1 MAYFKNKYQMQKASD
16 EEIREFF
23 ASTIFEGTFSNEV
36 KSNNHADYFK
46 GHIHS
51 IKVNGEPT
59 NVIGSYIN
67 VPTVA
72 NDIAEG
78 ECTFKCR
85 VKDVVRTSPS
95 QINFTLSPK
104 TLRSKSASKIN
115 LRIEPREGELT
126 NEDLFELWG
135 VDDCECIGYYHF
147 DSKSGGYLIDDL
159 RKTNFDRIPPYLTNK
174 KPITLW
180 LKYPQKDIELDN
192 YYRFT
197 WKLSY
202 KDSKN
207 PYEIYLDNRYSLQT
221 ITPKWFIDKL
231 FEDRHSDKSK
241 NFGSAANFLDTLSK
255 QLSARESTFVYEL
268 LQNAND
274 YPVEGQMV
282 DVEFHITDNYLL
294 FLHSGEKFNVRN
306 ISGICG
312 INEKEKIA
320 NRKTIGYKGIG
331 FKTVFLNNHYV
342 YLRTGDYSFRFD
354 QGETPEKKR
363 GGRIKRQDAPFQI
376 LPIWTEHDEVSPE
389 VNSVFDK
396 AAPKFQVKIAL
407 RPDSPRILHS
417 GRNSYENLFREIFSD
432 SNIILFIPNINSVR
446 VFINGNEERAC
457 YRNNEE
463 WIVGDYE
470 TEIDPILQRRI
481 NKTIKKGKSRIPEK
495 YTDFDCTRISFACK
509 HTSAIISQIDD
520 ATLYC
525 YLPTG
530 ASWGLPFLMNTD
542 MIPKGDRNDIETEVE
557 LLELEES
564 DLEENDNI
572 NLEDIKGKNGETNFN
587 EELAYVAG
595 SKLFIWIRDLL
606 TSKKYQLG
614 SVFSLVPDFKKCK
627 REHKDYSSFIEKF
640 EEAFNNCMDTE
651 TIVPVPQ
658 GISLVNKV
666 ILDTTGLSISGIMSD
681 DEFCKFTGMKDYYL
695 PLPMLRKDKHFN
707 SFLKRYAEDDQIF
720 DKDYLKNLVS
730 NDDFKEWLK
739 DQDNNNK
746 FLSFLLGN
754 DYLEDYFD
762 ETIFIEEE
770 CGKLFSASDLYY
782 NIDEELKDLS
792 AFSSHLCYLSF
803 KTRDF
808 FKDNEKWNE
817 IIDGRFAEYDS
828 ESFINDTLLSDNWD
842 ETVKALKEWNTS
854 FHFYSYLAKNS
865 IVPDNLCS
873 LPFFKDDP
881 EATVEDDFHD
891 KFIFLS
897 SSEGKKTCSASWL
910 SSVSFCFVSSKYDT
924 ATLNYFKE
932 NAGVLDYSDDIIV
945 NDIIQSEDYH
955 DNINESQQENK
966 ETSVAFVKFCFEHES
981 SFGSGSLRDY
991 TLNSYDC
998 DGDQTSVLSEDHI
1011 YFPSAYFDE
1020 YSQKDWL
1027 DCGWMY
1033 SIDPDYLKVDNDKE
1047 KVKAFL
1053 KKTFYLE
1060 ELGAENFYT
1069 EIVRPKINNII
1080 SNTSG
1085 DNDRNGLKNID
1096 FVSYLDQNY
1105 KLVFEQEKDAERF
1118 EAFIFLADAEDGGF
1132 YDIESDATYIYAY
1145 DSELKEILN
1154 SEWFPADIVHMCTS
1168 KYGESKSIQ
1177 AIKAKKYDFAFFF
1190 NDVIAEELDNI
1201 NDTINSKE
1209 ASIAFHSF
1217 IIDRLADLTDKQ
1229 KEVMKGAKVYLYGND
1244 EASDRSDGHH
1254 ILSKSARELAYMG
1267 LVDVSDLDIIDPDYH
1282 IEENEEY
1289 WKVRLGNKQFTV
1301 TDFITWLTDNTDM
1314 FYSTIEDND
1323 NNIKFWRW
1331 VKGCNLTDQTLGN
1344 LPVLPI
1350 YLTTDKYVDSD
1361 DTIYLSDDY
1370 IEEGG
1375 LETIVRNYHLDASF
1389 ISSEYIAEEDN
1400 IDSWKDFWVKMGL
1413 RFEMVDI
1420 LIDTIDNR
1428 LSETD
1433 DVKLPATIAKYRL
1446 KLEEHYEGDLISNL
1460 RDLRVK
1466 AHDGEFYSLSEVIYI
1481 DSEKEEPFKYID
1493 IPNQASFATA
1503 DERKLIIDIL
1513 DKIDGC
1519 KIVKLTEWQ
1528 KVKIDRYLEI
1538 QNDKN
1543 NEDLLRSIH
1552 FRFVDELAA
1561 MYNDD
1566 KDSFKEFDQISN
1578 VLFLD
1583 SDDEFT
1589 DVSEMTEGSLY
1600 KPFCDFE
1607 KYGLDYDYISNSY
1620 LQECTNDIRKMLNR
1634 VFKIHCDFRKDD
1646 IENLSDRDFSIY
1658 FWSQYLIKRDTDIS
1672 GIKKLIDDREF
1683 DSVECIP
1690 TKDYMK
1696 KPSEIYSLSISSY
1709 VIKHVDDWE
1718 NKLPLKELPN
1728 IEYDKDENRTLFGLL
1743 LNKPSNLRLSFCD
1756 SLYALFSIAGQDRR
1770 AQLLLWMIET
1780 YDEKYDVNVT
1790 EYRAD
1795 ESAKW
1800 KNTKNEDKPIIELY
1814 ALSYNDKK
1822 LEQYFGNLPQIINK
1836 DYLPSGPIPFK
1847 NACDILQITTIE
1859 PEDLIVD
1866 KIGQASKNEV
1876 YKKTLRVYAL
1886 VLAGYED
1893 TENWKSRYQKYC
1905 ELIDALKLWCC
1916 TAISIRYKKD
1926 EKICQNL
1933 KKFYR
1938 EKGSADFYFVKS
1950 LDEKR
1955 VFKPFVENFIE
1966 YLGIEADKDFVETV
1980 MDSREAAL
1988 ELVQENNTLMLNDT
2002 FKDELDLLIPGIK
2015 RELNG
2020 IEADDTD
2027 LVDEDTRHTFTGYTD
2042 EPEDDT
2048 SEDDNL
2054 EDKLSTES
2062 IDIKSTEREEDHNN
2076 AIEYLREEEYYD
2088 DDEREAIEKSD
2099 EDLDEDDFC
2108 DITKMYYNYN
2118 GEEIE
2123 TICEHY
2129 RNGTWVRGH
2138 YRDGYWV
2145 NGYWRSCSNVSSHT
2159 RSAGSHNNGN
2169 NFEQEVPSQSN
2180 STLSSKPYS
2189 QHTDGNI
2196 DVIEQKRTRSDKSST
2211 HDYLTTREPSKRKS
2225 SSNATPTKAGE
2236 GTRSYSDMN
2245 GWGDSGS
2252 NYTPQAPKP
2261 YSPED
2266 VRNFGSHGVTR
2277 TLDVLE
2283 PTMSEVAEINRILG
2297 EDLSSEQIADQNYL
2311 AQLRLYNNLVKRG
2324 MTPNESKDDFVRNA
2338 HMKNEHTIIGGKY
2351 IHKCSAAGGIM
2362 YLSPSIWNK
2371 IADDR
2376 CVVCVYLGAK
2386 SNEFMYF
2393 NSIDD
2398 ILEWIGED
2406 DIVIKLTGEE
2416 KADVVEELYSGILN
2430 GVKGTA
2436 YTLIRINTNEKYNS
2450 LFAQLPKNNEI
2461 NETEENEDE
2470 Y

>member
-1 MAYFKNKYQMQKASD
+1 MPRYINRNQLQKATD
-16 EEIREFF
+16 EEIEDFF
-23 ASTIFEGTFSNEV
+23 SETVFEGIYSSEL
-36 KSNNHADYFK
+36 KSKNTDFYK
-46 GHIHS
+46 GS
-51 IKVNGEPT
+51 ISDIKLEGRPT
-59 NVIGSYIN
+59 TLVGLFLN
-67 VPTVA
+67 VPH
-72 NDIAEG
+72 NSRDIPEG
-78 ECTFKCR
+78 PCSFKCR
-85 VKDVVRTSPS
+85 MNIKVLREQGYYKVNLLGATLTSIEKLTES
-95 QINFTLSPK
+95 NVTISEK
-104 TLRSKSASKIN
+104 ESK
-115 LRIEPREGELT
+115 EQELF
-126 NEDLFELWG
+126 DMWG
-135 VDDCECIGYYHF
+135 VEDCQCIGYYHY
-147 DSKSGGYLIDDL
+147 DEESEVYIVDDL
-159 RKTNFDRIPPYLTNK
+159 RKPNFDHIPYYPGDKEK
-174 KPITLW
+174 KPIRIS
-180 LKYPQKDIELDN
+180 YPYEIRGIELND
-192 YYRFT
+192 YYLFT
-197 WKLSY
+197 WKLSHRNKY
-202 KDSKN
+202 N
-207 PYEIYLDNRYSLQT
+207 PYEIYLDFNTQ
-221 ITPKWFIDKL
+221 PKAINPRWFIDTL
-231 FEDRHSDKSK
+231 FDDRHNDKSK
-241 NFGSAANFLDTLSK
+241 NFGSATNFLDTLSK
-255 QLSARESTFVYEL
+255 QLSAKESTFVYEL

-274 YPVEGQMV
+274 YPVEGCSV

-294 FLHSGEKFNVRN
+294 FLHTGDKFNVRN

-312 INEKEKIA
+312 INEKEKVA
-320 NRKTIGYKGIG
+320 NKKTIGYKGIG

-354 QGETPEKKR
+354 EGETPEKKV
-363 GGRIKRQDAPFQI
+363 GGKIKRLGAPFQI
-376 LPIWTEHDEVSPE
+376 LPIWTKHNEVAKE
-389 VNSVFDK
+389 VNDIFDNSGDE
-396 AAPKFQVKIAL
+396 FRVQIAL
-407 RPDSPRILHS
+407 RPDNKNLLHI
-417 GRNSYENLFREIFSD
+417 GKNSYENLFREVFSD
-432 SNIILFIPNINSVR
+432 SNIILFIPNINSVS
-446 VFINGNEERAC
+446 VFINGKKERAC
-457 YRNNEE
+457 FRNNEE

-470 TEIDPILQRRI
+470 NEIKDELQLLI
-481 NKTIKKGKSRIPEK
+481 NKTIEKGNSRIPEK
-495 YTDFDCTRISFACK
+495 YKDFDYTKVSFACNHEGAMIK
-509 HTSAIISQIDD
+509 PVED

-525 YLPTG
+525 YLPTK

-542 MIPKGDRNDIETEVE
+542 MIPKGDRNDIETEVK
-557 LLELEES
+557 LI
-564 DLEENDNI
+564 D
-572 NLEDIKGKNGETNFN
+572 EDETNFN
-587 EELAYVAG
+587 EELASIAG
-595 SKLFIWIRDLL
+595 SKLFLWVRDLL
-606 TSKKYQLG
+606 TSRKYHLG

-627 REHKDYSSFIEKF
+627 REHKDYASFIEKF
-640 EEAFNNCMDTE
+640 EEAFNKCLETE

-658 GISLVNKV
+658 GIALVNNV
-666 ILDTTGLSISGIMSD
+666 ILDSTGLSTSGIMSD
-681 DEFCKFTGMKDYYL
+681 DEFRKFTGMEDYYL

-707 SFLKRYAEDDQIF
+707 SFLKRYAEEDQIF
-720 DKDYLKNLVS
+720 DKDSLKDLVS
-730 NDDFKEWLK
+730 NEDFKEWLK

-746 FLSFLLGN
+746 FLNFLLEN

-782 NIDEELKDLS
+782 NIDEELRDLS

-803 KTRDF
+803 KTREF
-808 FKDNEKWNE
+808 FNDNEKWND
-817 IIDGRFAEYDS
+817 IIDGQFAEYDS
-828 ESFINDTLLSDNWD
+828 DSFINDTLLSENWD

-865 IVPDNLCS
+865 IVPDDLCS
-873 LPFFKDDP
+873 LPFFNDES
-881 EATVEDDFHD
+881 EATVEDDFND

-897 SSEGKKTCSASWL
+897 SSEGKKTCSAPWL
-910 SSVSFCFVSSKYDT
+910 SSVSFCFVSPKYDK
-924 ATLNYFKE
+924 ATLDYFKA

-955 DNINESQQENK
+955 DEINESQQEDK
-966 ETSVAFVKFCFEHES
+966 DTSVAFVKFCYEHES
-981 SFGSGSLRDY
+981 LFGSGSLRDY
-991 TLNSYDC
+991 ALNSYDC
-998 DGDQTSVLSEDHI
+998 DGDETFVLYEDHI
-1011 YFPSAYFDE
+1011 FFPSECFDQ

-1027 DCGWMY
+1027 NCDWMY
-1033 SIDPDYLKVDNDKE
+1033 SLDSDYLKVDNDKE

-1053 KKTFYLE
+1053 KKAFYVE
-1060 ELGAENFYT
+1060 ELDTDKFYKD
-1069 EIVRPKINNII
+1069 IVRPNIDSII

-1085 DNDRNGLKNID
+1085 SNDGDGAKNLD
-1096 FVSYLDQNY
+1096 FICYLDANY
-1105 KLVFEQEKDAERF
+1105 NLIFDKEKDADKF
-1118 EAFIFLADAEDGGF
+1118 ESFVFIGDSDDNGF
-1132 YDIESDATYIYAY
+1132 YDIASDSAYIYAY
-1145 DSELKEILN
+1145 DSELKDILD
-1154 SEWFPADIVHMCTS
+1154 SEWFPADTVYLCTS
-1168 KYGESKSIQ
+1168 KYGESKSIL
-1177 AIKAKKYDFAFFF
+1177 AIKAKKYDFANFF
-1190 NDVIAEELDNI
+1190 NDVITEGLDNI
-1201 NDTINSKE
+1201 NETIDSKE
-1209 ASIAFHSF
+1209 ASIAFHTF
-1217 IIDRLADLTDKQ
+1217 IIDRLSDLTDKQ

-1244 EASDRSDGHH
+1244 DASDRSDGHH
-1254 ILSKSARELAYMG
+1254 ILSKSARELASMG
-1267 LVDVSDLDIIDPDYH
+1267 LVEFSDLDIIDPDYH
-1282 IEENEEY
+1282 IEDNEDY
-1289 WKVRLGNKQFTV
+1289 WKTRLGNEQFTV
-1301 TDFITWLTDNTDM
+1301 TDFITWLTDNTSTL
-1314 FYSTIEDND
+1314 YSTIEDKD

-1331 VKGCNLTDQTLGN
+1331 VKGCKLADQTLAN

-1350 YLTTDKYVDSD
+1350 YLTTDEYVDSE

-1375 LETIVRNYHLDASF
+1375 LETIVTNYHPDASF
-1389 ISSEYIAEEDN
+1389 VSSEYIAEEDN
-1400 IDSWKDFWVKMGL
+1400 IDSWKDFWVKLGV

-1433 DVKLPATIAKYRL
+1433 DAKLPATIAKHRL

-1466 AHDGEFYSLSEVIYI
+1466 AHDGEFYSLSEIIYI

-1493 IPNQASFATA
+1493 IPNQVSFATA

-1513 DKIDGC
+1513 DEIDGD

-1538 QNDKN
+1538 QDDDK

-1561 MYNDD
+1561 TYNAD
-1566 KDSFKEFDQISN
+1566 KDSFKEFEQISN
-1578 VLFLD
+1578 VLFLN

-1607 KYGLDYDYISNSY
+1607 KFGLDYDYISNSY

-1634 VFKIHCDFRKDD
+1634 VFKIHCDFEKAD

-1658 FWSQYLIKRDTDIS
+1658 FWSQYLIKRDADIS
-1672 GIKKLIDDREF
+1672 GVKKLIEDREF
-1683 DSVECIP
+1683 DSIACIP

-1696 KPSEIYSLSISSY
+1696 KPGELYSLDISSY
-1709 VIKHVDDWE
+1709 VNKHVDDWE
-1718 NKLPLKELPN
+1718 NKLPLKDLPN
-1728 IEYDKDENRTLFGLL
+1728 IEYDKEENRTLFGLL

-1770 AQLLLWMIET
+1770 AQLLQWMIET

-1800 KNTKNEDKPIIELY
+1800 KNTKNEDKPITELY

-1836 DYLPSGPIPFK
+1836 DYLPAGPISFK

-1866 KIGQASKNEV
+1866 KIGQVSKNEV

-1893 TENWKSRYQKYC
+1893 VENWSSRYQKYC
-1905 ELIDALKLWCC
+1905 ELIDALELWCC
-1916 TAISIRYKKD
+1916 TAISIRYEKD
-1926 EKICQNL
+1926 ENICQNL

-1980 MDSREAAL
+1980 MDSRESAM
-1988 ELVQENNTLMLNDT
+1988 ELVQENNSLMLDDA
-2002 FKDELDLLIPGIK
+2002 FKDELDILIPGIK

-2020 IEADDTD
+2020 NEADDTD
-2027 LVDEDTRHTFTGYTD
+2027 LVDEDKRHTFTGYTD
-2042 EPEDDT
+2042 EPEDDS

-2054 EDKLSTES
+2054 EDNVSTES
-2062 IDIKSTEREEDHNN
+2062 TDLATSEREEDQNSE
-2076 AIEYLREEEYYD
+2076 IEYLREEEYDD

-2108 DITKMYYNYN
+2108 NITKMYYNYH

-2123 TICEHY
+2123 TVCEHY

-2138 YRDGYWV
+2138 YRNGSWV
-2145 NGYWRSCSNVSSHT
+2145 NGYWRSGSNVSSHT
-2159 RSAGSHNNGN
+2159 RSVGSHNNGN
-2169 NFEQEVPSQSN
+2169 NFEQGSSSQST
-2180 STLSSKPYS
+2180 STSSSKPYS
-2189 QHTDGNI
+2189 QHTNDNM
-2196 DVIEQKRTRSDKSST
+2196 DVIEPKKTRSDKGST
-2211 HDYLTTREPSKRKS
+2211 HDYPTTREPRERKY
-2225 SSNATPTKAGE
+2225 SSNATPTKASE

-2245 GWGDSGS
+2245 GWEGSGR

-2277 TLDVLE
+2277 TLEVLE
-2283 PTMSEVAEINRILG
+2283 PTTSEVDEINRILG

-2311 AQLRLYNNLVKRG
+2311 AQLRLYNNLVNRG
-2324 MTPNESKDDFVRNA
+2324 MTPNESKEDFVRNA
-2338 HMKNEHTIIGGKY
+2338 HMKNEHTISGGKY

-2398 ILEWIGED
+2398 ILEWVGED

-2416 KADVVEELYSGILN
+2416 KADVVEELYSGVLN

-2436 YTLIRINTNEKYNS
+2436 YTLIRINSNEKYNS
-2450 LFAQLPKNNEI
+2450 LFAQLPTNNDI
-2461 NETEENEDE
+2461 NETEENLDE

>member
-1 MAYFKNKYQMQKASD
+1 MPRYINRNQLQKATD
-16 EEIREFF
+16 EEIEEFF
-23 ASTIFEGTFSNEV
+23 SETVFEGIYSSEL
-36 KSNNHADYFK
+36 KSKNSDFYK
-46 GHIHS
+46 GS
-51 IKVNGEPT
+51 ISDIKLEGRPT
-59 NVIGSYIN
+59 NLVGLFLN
-67 VPTVA
+67 VPH
-72 NDIAEG
+72 NSKDIPEG
-78 ECTFKCR
+78 PCSFKCR
-85 VKDVVRTSPS
+85 MNIKVLREQGYYKVNLLGATLTSIQKLTES
-95 QINFTLSPK
+95 NVTISEK
-104 TLRSKSASKIN
+104 ESK
-115 LRIEPREGELT
+115 EQELF
-126 NEDLFELWG
+126 DMWG
-135 VDDCECIGYYHF
+135 VEDCKCIGYYHY
-147 DSKSGGYLIDDL
+147 DEESEVYIVDDL
-159 RKTNFDRIPPYLTNK
+159 RKPNFDHIPYYPGDKEK
-174 KPITLW
+174 KPIRIS
-180 LKYPQKDIELDN
+180 YPHEIRGIELND
-192 YYRFT
+192 YYLFT
-197 WKLSY
+197 WKLSHRNKY
-202 KDSKN
+202 N
-207 PYEIYLDNRYSLQT
+207 PYEIYLDFNTQPKA
-221 ITPKWFIDKL
+221 INPKWFIDTL
-231 FEDRHSDKSK
+231 FDDRHNDKSK
-241 NFGSAANFLDTLSK
+241 NFGSATNFLDTLSK
-255 QLSARESTFVYEL
+255 QLSAKESTFVYEL

-274 YPVEGQMV
+274 YPVEGCSV

-294 FLHSGEKFNVRN
+294 FLHTGDKFNVRN

-312 INEKEKIA
+312 INEKEKVA
-320 NRKTIGYKGIG
+320 NKKTIGYKGIG

-354 QGETPEKKR
+354 EGETPEKKV
-363 GGRIKRQDAPFQI
+363 GGKIKRLGAPFQI
-376 LPIWTEHDEVSPE
+376 LPIWTKHNEVAKE
-389 VNSVFDK
+389 VNDIFDNSGDE
-396 AAPKFQVKIAL
+396 FRVQIAL
-407 RPDSPRILHS
+407 RPDNKNLLHI
-417 GRNSYENLFREIFSD
+417 GKNSYENLFREVFSD
-432 SNIILFIPNINSVR
+432 SNIILFIPNINSVS
-446 VFINGNEERAC
+446 VFINGKKERAC
-457 YRNNEE
+457 FRNNEE

-470 TEIDPILQRRI
+470 NEIKDELQLLI
-481 NKTIKKGKSRIPEK
+481 NKTIEKGNSRIPEK
-495 YTDFDCTRISFACK
+495 YKDFDCTKVSFACNHEGAMIK
-509 HTSAIISQIDD
+509 PVED

-525 YLPTG
+525 YLPTK

-542 MIPKGDRNDIETEVE
+542 MIPKGDRNDIETEVK
-557 LLELEES
+557 LI
-564 DLEENDNI
+564 D
-572 NLEDIKGKNGETNFN
+572 EDETNFN
-587 EELAYVAG
+587 EELASIAG
-595 SKLFIWIRDLL
+595 SKLFLWVRDLL
-606 TSKKYQLG
+606 TSRKYHLG

-627 REHKDYSSFIEKF
+627 REHKDYTSFIEKF
-640 EEAFNNCMDTE
+640 EEAFNKCLETE

-658 GISLVNKV
+658 GIALVNNV
-666 ILDTTGLSISGIMSD
+666 ILDSTGLSTSGIMSD
-681 DEFCKFTGMKDYYL
+681 DEFRKFTGMEDYYL

-707 SFLKRYAEDDQIF
+707 SFLKRYAEEDQIF
-720 DKDYLKNLVS
+720 DKDSLKDLVS
-730 NDDFKEWLK
+730 NEEFKEWLK

-746 FLSFLLGN
+746 FLNFLLEN

-782 NIDEELKDLS
+782 NIDEELRDLS

-803 KTRDF
+803 KTREF
-808 FKDNEKWNE
+808 FKDNEKWND
-817 IIDGRFAEYDS
+817 IIDGQFAEYDS
-828 ESFINDTLLSDNWD
+828 DSFINDTLLSENWD

-865 IVPDNLCS
+865 IVPDDLCS
-873 LPFFKDDP
+873 LPFFNDDS
-881 EATVEDDFHD
+881 EATVEDDFND

-897 SSEGKKTCSASWL
+897 SSEGKKTCSAPWL
-910 SSVSFCFVSSKYDT
+910 SSVSFCFVSPKYDK
-924 ATLNYFKE
+924 ATLDYFKA

-955 DNINESQQENK
+955 DEINESQQEDK
-966 ETSVAFVKFCFEHES
+966 DTSVAFVKFCYEHES
-981 SFGSGSLRDY
+981 LFGSGSLRDY
-991 TLNSYDC
+991 ALNSYDC
-998 DGDQTSVLSEDHI
+998 DGDETFVLYEDHI
-1011 YFPSAYFDE
+1011 FFPSECFDQ

-1027 DCGWMY
+1027 NCDWMY
-1033 SIDPDYLKVDNDKE
+1033 SLDSDYLKVDNDKE

-1053 KKTFYLE
+1053 KKAFYVE
-1060 ELGAENFYT
+1060 ELDTDKFYKD
-1069 EIVRPKINNII
+1069 IVRPNIDSII

-1085 DNDRNGLKNID
+1085 SNDGDGAKNLD
-1096 FVSYLDQNY
+1096 FICYLDANY
-1105 KLVFEQEKDAERF
+1105 NLIFDKEKDADKF
-1118 EAFIFLADAEDGGF
+1118 ESFVFIGDSDDNGF
-1132 YDIESDATYIYAY
+1132 YDIASDSAYIYAY
-1145 DSELKEILN
+1145 DSELKDILD
-1154 SEWFPADIVHMCTS
+1154 SEWFPADTVYLCTS
-1168 KYGESKSIQ
+1168 KYGESKSIL
-1177 AIKAKKYDFAFFF
+1177 AIKAKKYDFANFF
-1190 NDVIAEELDNI
+1190 NNVITEELDNI
-1201 NDTINSKE
+1201 NETIDSKE
-1209 ASIAFHSF
+1209 ASIAFHTF
-1217 IIDRLADLTDKQ
+1217 IIDRLSDLTDKQ

-1244 EASDRSDGHH
+1244 DASDRSDGHH
-1254 ILSKSARELAYMG
+1254 ILSKSARELASMG
-1267 LVDVSDLDIIDPDYH
+1267 LVEFSDLDIIDPDYH
-1282 IEENEEY
+1282 IEDNEDY
-1289 WKVRLGNKQFTV
+1289 WKTRLGNEQFTV
-1301 TDFITWLTDNTDM
+1301 TDFITWLTDNTST
-1314 FYSTIEDND
+1314 FYSTIEDKD

-1331 VKGCNLTDQTLGN
+1331 VKGCKLADQTLAN

-1350 YLTTDKYVDSD
+1350 YLTTDEYVDSD

-1375 LETIVRNYHLDASF
+1375 LETIVTNYHPDASF
-1389 ISSEYIAEEDN
+1389 VSSEYIAEEDN
-1400 IDSWKDFWVKMGL
+1400 IDSWKDFWVKLGV

-1433 DVKLPATIAKYRL
+1433 DAKLPATIAKHRL

-1466 AHDGEFYSLSEVIYI
+1466 AHDGEFYSLSEIIYI

-1493 IPNQASFATA
+1493 IPNQVSFATA

-1513 DKIDGC
+1513 DEIDGD

-1538 QNDKN
+1538 QDDDK

-1561 MYNDD
+1561 MYNAD

-1578 VLFLD
+1578 VLFLN

-1607 KYGLDYDYISNSY
+1607 KFGLDYDYISNSY

-1634 VFKIHCDFRKDD
+1634 VFKIHCDFEKAD

-1658 FWSQYLIKRDTDIS
+1658 FWSQYLIKRDADIS
-1672 GIKKLIDDREF
+1672 GVKKLIEDREF
-1683 DSVECIP
+1683 DSIACIP

-1696 KPSEIYSLSISSY
+1696 KPGELYSLDISSY
-1709 VIKHVDDWE
+1709 VNKHVDDWE
-1718 NKLPLKELPN
+1718 NKLPLKDLPN
-1728 IEYDKDENRTLFGLL
+1728 IEYDKEENRTLFGLL

-1770 AQLLLWMIET
+1770 AQLLQWMIET

-1800 KNTKNEDKPIIELY
+1800 KNTKNEDKPITELY

-1836 DYLPSGPIPFK
+1836 DYLPAGPISFK

-1866 KIGQASKNEV
+1866 KIGQVSKNEV

-1893 TENWKSRYQKYC
+1893 VENWSSRYQKYC
-1905 ELIDALKLWCC
+1905 ELIDALELWCC
-1916 TAISIRYKKD
+1916 TAISIRYEKD
-1926 EKICQNL
+1926 ENICQNL

-1980 MDSREAAL
+1980 MDSRESAM
-1988 ELVQENNTLMLNDT
+1988 ELVQENNSLMLDDA
-2002 FKDELDLLIPGIK
+2002 FKDELDILIPGIK

-2020 IEADDTD
+2020 NEADDTD
-2027 LVDEDTRHTFTGYTD
+2027 LVDEDKRHTFTGYTD
-2042 EPEDDT
+2042 EPEDDS

-2054 EDKLSTES
+2054 EDNVSTES
-2062 IDIKSTEREEDHNN
+2062 TDLETSEREEEQNSE
-2076 AIEYLREEEYYD
+2076 IEYLREEEYDD

-2108 DITKMYYNYN
+2108 NITKMYYNYH

-2123 TICEHY
+2123 TVCEHY

-2138 YRDGYWV
+2138 YRNGSWV
-2145 NGYWRSCSNVSSHT
+2145 NGYWRSGSNVSSHT
-2159 RSAGSHNNGN
+2159 RSVGSHNNGN
-2169 NFEQEVPSQSN
+2169 NFEQGSSSQST
-2180 STLSSKPYS
+2180 STSSSKPYS
-2189 QHTDGNI
+2189 QHTNDNM
-2196 DVIEQKRTRSDKSST
+2196 DVIEPKKTRSDKGST
-2211 HDYLTTREPSKRKS
+2211 HDYPTTREPRERKY
-2225 SSNATPTKAGE
+2225 SSNATPTKASE

-2245 GWGDSGS
+2245 GWEGSGR

-2277 TLDVLE
+2277 TLEVLE
-2283 PTMSEVAEINRILG
+2283 PTTSEVDEINRILG

-2311 AQLRLYNNLVKRG
+2311 AQLRLYNNLVNRG
-2324 MTPNESKDDFVRNA
+2324 MTPNESKEDFVRNA
-2338 HMKNEHTIIGGKY
+2338 HMKNEHTISGGKY

-2398 ILEWIGED
+2398 ILEWVGED

-2416 KADVVEELYSGILN
+2416 KADVVEELYSGVLN

-2436 YTLIRINTNEKYNS
+2436 YTLIRINSNEKYNS
-2450 LFAQLPKNNEI
+2450 LFAQLPTNNDI
-2461 NETEENEDE
+2461 NETEENLDE